1 MGLWHSYSYFLS
13 FLFLIIVPV
22 LADVS
27 VLPTNNTHDLAW
39 SSSASFRIQGSSPL
53 SGHYLA
59 PLTNYLV
66 NLSSTQA
73 QVRLSRIAE
82 SSSFFPPL
90 LLLSST

>member
-1 MGLWHSYSYFLS
+1 MGLWYSYSSFLS

-22 LADVS
+22 LANIS
-27 VLPTNNTHDLAW
+27 VLPSNNTQDLAG

-66 NLSSTQA
+66 NLSSSQA

-82 SSSFFPPL
+82 SLLFFLPV
-90 LLLSST
+90 LLLSA